1 MRRWFR
7 YGLKVTSS
15 EKVDSFGR
23 YSKFKLVATPYPGV
37 EFFQEFKANNYSARK
52 LCFNWSQTF
61 ADAELQLPPG
71 LSDNLGI
78 RWGDYKCWDLG
89 MCLGRDYDEREAGCW
104 LRMCLLSENWIKLTV
119 IFVCALFVVRPTRFV
134 LQSS

>member
-1 MRRWFR
+1 MISWWRIAKSSMSRLSFLAAYHGYYNVDVVLTDTSHLYGFRMCAR

-37 EFFQEFKANNYSARK
+37 EFFQKFKANKYSARK
-52 LCFNWSQTF
+52 LCFDWSQNF

-71 LSDNLGI
+71 HADYLGI
-78 RWGDYKCWDLG
+78 RWRDYKSWDLS
-89 MCLGRDYDEREAGCW
+89 MCL
-104 LRMCLLSENWIKLTV
+104 I
-119 IFVCALFVVRPTRFV
+119 
-134 LQSS
+134 

>member
-1 MRRWFR
+1 MKSLPLICLCTFSSSSSR

-37 EFFQEFKANNYSARK
+37 EFFQKFKANKYSARK
-52 LCFNWSQTF
+52 LCFDWSQNF

-71 LSDNLGI
+71 HMDNLGI
-78 RWGDYKCWDLG
+78 RWRDYKGWDLSKSS
-89 MCLGRDYDEREAGCW
+89 ER
-104 LRMCLLSENWIKLTV
+104 S
-119 IFVCALFVVRPTRFV
+119 
-134 LQSS
+134 

>member
-1 MRRWFR
+1 MISWWRIVKSSMSRLSFLAASNGYYSYAIVLTNIFQSYDFRMCAR

-37 EFFQEFKANNYSARK
+37 EFFQKFKANKYSARK
-52 LCFNWSQTF
+52 LCFDWSQTF

-71 LSDNLGI
+71 HVDYMGI
-78 RWGDYKCWDLG
+78 RWRDYKSWDLS
-89 MCLGRDYDEREAGCW
+89 MCL
-104 LRMCLLSENWIKLTV
+104 I
-119 IFVCALFVVRPTRFV
+119 
-134 LQSS
+134 